1 MVESKHQSSRSSR
14 IDELPGI
21 LVRIGSHN
29 DALDISVLTRYLCVS
44 PLNAGMHLTTPS
56 HLKLHISLS
65 SLASVMSTRGF
76 WECSLHSLIYSDPKK
91 GFGFIVP
98 DDGSPDC
105 FAHYSAVH
113 ADGFKSLGDGEEVEF
128 DIVEEEGGRR
138 RAESISGPGGVPVQG
153 SARRWS
159 SYNDDNGQ
167 GGGNQGGDGGYD
179 RF

>member
-1 MVESKHQSSRSSR
+1 MRMRWCTSDC
-14 IDELPGI
+14 II
-21 LVRIGSHN
+21 
-29 DALDISVLTRYLCVS
+29 
-44 PLNAGMHLTTPS
+44 S
-56 HLKLHISLS
+56 HLNLPISLS
-65 SLASVMSTRGF
+65 SCLRDVNPCMGFVWCMLSLALSHYI
-76 WECSLHSLIYSDPKK
+76 CPDPKK

-159 SYNDDNGQ
+159 SYNDDNSHGGGGGY
-167 GGGNQGGDGGYD
+167 GGGNQGGDGGYND
-179 RF
+179 RY

>member
-1 MVESKHQSSRSSR
+1 MRWCTSYC
-14 IDELPGI
+14 
-21 LVRIGSHN
+21 
-29 DALDISVLTRYLCVS
+29 IST
-44 PLNAGMHLTTPS
+44 
-56 HLKLHISLS
+56 HLKLPISLS
-65 SLASVMSTRGF
+65 SCLRDVNPCMGFVWCMLSLSLSLAHRII
-76 WECSLHSLIYSDPKK
+76 CPDPKK

-159 SYNDDNGQ
+159 SYNDENSQ
-167 GGGNQGGDGGYD
+167 GGGGGYGGGNEGGDGGYND
-179 RF
+179 RY